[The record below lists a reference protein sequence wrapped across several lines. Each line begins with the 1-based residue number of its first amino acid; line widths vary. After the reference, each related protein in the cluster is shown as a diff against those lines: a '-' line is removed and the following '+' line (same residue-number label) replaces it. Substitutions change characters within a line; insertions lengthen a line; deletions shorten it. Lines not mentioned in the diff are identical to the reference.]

1 MLTLT
6 HHIDFPALGWSLP
19 ISDTL
24 VQFTLF
30 GHEFTIKWYGVLIAI
45 GFLLAV
51 LYALRRAPE
60 FDLNPDHM
68 IDAVLV
74 CTLVGFV
81 CARLYYVFFCADV
94 QKYLSN
100 PLSILYIWEGGLGIY
115 GGIIGAFASGIL
127 MCRLRRLNTRAMFD
141 IASLGFLIGQAIG
154 RWGNFFNQE
163 AFGSNTTL
171 PWGMTG
177 DIIASGPNGT
187 SGYTTS
193 DPVHPTFLY
202 ESLWCLTGFLLL
214 HFISKRFYKFKGEIF
229 CGYLVWYGIGRF
241 MIESLRTDSLMI
253 GQMRA
258 SQLVAIIAVLTGVVL
273 FLVWRRQAIS
283 LPLQLTALEAEA
295 AEETAEEPAADAAAA
310 VDAPI
315 EDEEATPA
323 AEPTQPVAPA
333 EPEVPAAQEADD
345 GTDH

>member
-1 MLTLT
+1 MT
-6 HHIDFPALGWSLP
+6 HQ
-19 ISDTL
+19 
-24 VQFTLF
+24 VQFPNLGISVEVNPIAF
-30 GHEFTIKWYGVLIAI
+30 QVGNFTIYWYGIIIGI

-177 DIIASGPNGT
+177 DIIASGQNGT
-187 SGYTTS
+187 GYTTS